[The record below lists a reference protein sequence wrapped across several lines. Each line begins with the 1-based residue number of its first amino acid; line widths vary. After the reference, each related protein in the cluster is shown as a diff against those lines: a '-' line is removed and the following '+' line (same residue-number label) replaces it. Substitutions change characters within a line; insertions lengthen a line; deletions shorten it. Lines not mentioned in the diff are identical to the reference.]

1 MTVNLNKIMALQKE
15 TETEVEY
22 LLYGTIVSDA
32 WWSDE
37 VGLKQIANDLATI
50 TKPIKLR
57 INSYGGE
64 LFAGQALYSLL
75 KNHAPGVTTI
85 VDGVAAS
92 AASVIAMAGNPV
104 IMPKNSLLMIHNSW
118 TYTSGNA
125 DELEKTAE
133 DLRKADETL
142 FSVYKAK
149 AGEKLSDEKL
159 RAMLKAETW
168 LTAEEALEYGL
179 IDKVDESVINA
190 SIKDKC
196 VVFNGLRLDE
206 KFSSRIPENIKAV
219 LVENGRKP
227 EPEKKENVKS
237 MTPDE
242 IKSKFPDA
250 CATITAEAEKAA
262 YAKGVEDE
270 RSRIKNIEDL
280 AVKGHEKLVTAAKF
294 ETPIS
299 AEAMAVQIVKA
310 EKGKKVKVV
319 AELESDAKELDGIEP
334 DSAPSSDEADK
345 KKEEDIV
352 AAGVAA
358 INARRK

>member
-1 MTVNLNKIMALQKE
+1 MTINLSKIFALQKE

-22 LLYGTIVSDA
+22 MLYGTIVSDA

-37 VGLKQIANDLATI
+37 VGLKQIANDLANI

-64 LFAGQALYSLL
+64 LFAGQAIYSLL
-75 KNHAPGVTTI
+75 KNHKYGVTTI

-104 IMPKNSLLMIHNSW
+104 IMPNNSLLMIHNSW
-118 TYTSGNA
+118 TYASGNA
-125 DELEKTAE
+125 DDLEKTAD

-142 FSVYKAK
+142 FAVYKAK
-149 AGEKLSDEKL
+149 GGDKLPDDKL
-159 RAMLKAETW
+159 REMLKAETW
-168 LTAEEALEYGL
+168 LTADEALSYGL
-179 IDKVDESVINA
+179 IDKIDESVINA
-190 SIKDKC
+190 SIDNKC

-206 KFSSRIPENIKAV
+206 KYSSRIPEKIKAI
-219 LVENGRKP
+219 LVEADKKP
-227 EPEKKENVKS
+227 EPKQKESVEN
-237 MTPDE
+237 MTPEE
-242 IKSKFPDA
+242 IKNKYPEAFAS
-250 CATITAEAEKAA
+250 IVAEANKTA

-270 RSRIKNIEDL
+270 RTRIKNIEDL
-280 AVKGHEKLVTAAKF
+280 AVKGHEKIVASAKF
-294 ETPIS
+294 EAPIS

-310 EKGKKVKVV
+310 EKDKKAKVV
-319 AELESDAKELDGIEP
+319 AEIAEDGKELEGVKP
-334 DSAPSSDEADK
+334 DAAPEKADADK
-345 KKEEDIV
+345 KKEEQIV